1 MSRLGDNEKIK
12 RSDVLVLFV
21 GSLCPGYLR
30 VPNIVKEKKKQVC
43 NLALR
48 IPVNLGATPFQLVET

>member
-1 MSRLGDNEKIK
+1 MSRLGDYEKIK

-21 GSLCPGYLR
+21 GSLCTGYPIML
-30 VPNIVKEKKKQVC
+30 KEKKKQVC